1 MLGCGVGMAGS
12 LYYNFFRVAMPLAI
26 VLLLCSAA
34 KKGPGT
40 KKSIEEKKEGKER
53 RKKTKED
60 EKMMV
65 FLGTRSKMRKH
76 FVRLERSLAN

>member
-1 MLGCGVGMAGS
+1 MLGYRVGMAVS

-26 VLLLCSAA
+26 VLLLCLAA
-34 KKGPGT
+34 KKGPWHQ
-40 KKSIEEKKEGKER
+40 KKYKRKKGGKR
-53 RKKTKED
+53 KKKKTKED

>member
-1 MLGCGVGMAGS
+1 MAGS

-26 VLLLCSAA
+26 VLLLCSVA

-53 RKKTKED
+53 RKK
-60 EKMMV
+60 
-65 FLGTRSKMRKH
+65 LRKMR
-76 FVRLERSLAN
+76 R

>member
-1 MLGCGVGMAGS
+1 MYRTTVYSTGDYRVGMAGS

-40 KKSIEEKKEGKER
+40 KKSIEEKKRVK
-53 RKKTKED
+53 RKKK
-60 EKMMV
+60 K
-65 FLGTRSKMRKH
+65 
-76 FVRLERSLAN
+76 N